1 MAPGRADLLRRVLV
15 KQKFKDI
22 AKIGVEFIECAR
34 AAGHEDAG
42 IERVWELVTGF
53 NGYAFNKAAYGV
65 EAYQAAWQKHYYP
78 KNRNEFEQKGTKA
91 TNRTSSRPGRTPPEG
106 ERFSRTITT

>member
-1 MAPGRADLLRRVLV
+1 V

-42 IERVWELVTGF
+42 IERVRELVAGF

-78 KNRNEFEQKGTKA
+78 NSTLLNWGISGLEARWPHRLEACA
-91 TNRTSSRPGRTPPEG
+91 TGNLTM
-106 ERFSRTITT
+106 